1 MSRTHKEEQN
11 DHEWEL
17 AAWELL
23 SEAKA
28 TADLWIQKAKLSEW
42 ETFCDLC
49 YYDLWRVRRKNE
61 RGFNDGYHIHNG
73 EEARA
78 LVELLNGLER
88 DIAGWETKWK
98 CAVEMAAKAENERD
112 MLRSL
117 LTHNEIDRDELK
129 EQLDAAIMLGKMQ
142 ERRHERERDAAR
154 EQVKELAHEN
164 ENLYRRLE
172 SVHEVYRLSSVC
184 RKLIIENQKLKGEQP

>member
-1 MSRTHKEEQN
+1 MPLNFAEQILPRGRRP
-11 DHEWEL
+11 EV
-17 AAWELL
+17 
-23 SEAKA
+23 
-28 TADLWIQKAKLSEW
+28 SEW

-73 EEARA
+73 KEARA
-78 LVELLNGLER
+78 LVDLLNSLER

-142 ERRHERERDAAR
+142 ERRHERELEQVR
-154 EQVKELAHEN
+154 EQ
-164 ENLYRRLE
+164 
-172 SVHEVYRLSSVC
+172 YRLSSVC
-184 RKLIIENQKLKGEQP
+184 RKLMIENQKLKGEQP

>member
-1 MSRTHKEEQN
+1 M
-11 DHEWEL
+11 
-17 AAWELL
+17 
-23 SEAKA
+23 
-28 TADLWIQKAKLSEW
+28 SEW

-98 CAVEMAAKAENERD
+98 CAVEMAAVAENQLELANQLEEENADAYLHRWAKSNERAIKAERERD
-112 MLRSL
+112 EALAYADKLAAGLPEGMLPKDVEVL
-117 LTHNEIDRDELK
+117 RDANLALAVERDALQ
-129 EQLDAAIMLGKMQ
+129 EQLDAAITLGRMQ
-142 ERRHERERDAAR
+142 GRRHERELEQVR
-154 EQVKELAHEN
+154 EQ
-164 ENLYRRLE
+164 
-172 SVHEVYRLSSVC
+172 YRLSSVC
-184 RKLIIENQKLKGEQP
+184 RKLKAENEQLKQQQL